1 MNIINE
7 SKIGSV
13 ASGYGLDTGLV
24 LFFLAMEFGRGV
36 QIFSMDGALMSTT
49 MAMLVVLPYYLPTYI
64 DCPSFTH
71 WMVVRSAVSVIGITI
86 GFGLRQTVSA
96 AVPDTASFL
105 PMTFLILAGMVSCY
119 IQFYGLMKLRLAK

>member
-7 SKIGSV
+7 SRTVSV

-36 QIFSMDGALMSTT
+36 QFFSTDGALMSIT
-49 MAMLVVLPYYLPTYI
+49 MAMLVVLPYFLPTYGDI
-64 DCPSFTH
+64 PSFTR
-71 WMVVRSAVSVIGITI
+71 WLTARSAVLIIGISMGI
-86 GFGLRQTVSA
+86 GLRQASSA
-96 AVPDTASFL
+96 AVGDTASFL

-119 IQFYGLMKLRLAK
+119 IQFYGLLKLRLAK